1 MQYSGKFNYHKYEN
15 VIYIKLDWK
24 CKQFVIA
31 RWRNLLKREPMRL
44 LGDGME
50 HMTSLKGRQ
59 QTLCISQSHNYF
71 TFSSVGMFLSLG
83 AGPGLVLLSLGFGAE
98 NLCRKMNCKG
108 WKWCFCYILAAHMPS
123 SASLHVHQLN
133 ILQHMGI
140 LAARGAFQN
149 PETSGFRAY

>member
-1 MQYSGKFNYHKYEN
+1 MESSTITSMKMWFILSWTEN
-15 VIYIKLDWK
+15 ANNLSLHDEEICWRENQWDFWEMEWK
-24 CKQFVIA
+24 
-31 RWRNLLKREPMRL
+31 
-44 LGDGME
+44 

-123 SASLHVHQLN
+123 SASLHGHQLN